1 MLLSHGLA
9 DLNLSID
16 GQRTSD
22 EALRDLAETVTGD
35 RWLALGAAGTA
46 RSGWHPERWT
56 HRPVT
61 LSGHDI
67 DPAAPLPQAGCSGH
81 PPPAPTPRCRSTCPT
96 AQHIPCRS
104 GAGTADPADVGD
116 APPAVGVA
124 VNW

>member
-1 MLLSHGLA
+1 MA

-16 GQRTSD
+16 GQCTSD

-56 HRPVT
+56 HHPVI

-81 PPPAPTPRCRSTCPT
+81 PPASPDTSLPIDMSY
-96 AQHIPCRS
+96 
-104 GAGTADPADVGD
+104 GTTHPVPFRRWDG
-116 APPAVGVA
+116 
-124 VNW
+124 